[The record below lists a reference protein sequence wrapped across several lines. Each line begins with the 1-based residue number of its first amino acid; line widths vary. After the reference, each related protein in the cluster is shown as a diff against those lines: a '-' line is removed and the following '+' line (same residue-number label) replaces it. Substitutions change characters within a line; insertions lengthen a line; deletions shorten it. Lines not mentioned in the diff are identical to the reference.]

1 MYHDKATPWL
11 RRGVSDQGR
20 KATSVETSRITPICI
35 HLFTHLSILHSFI
48 QLTNLSGCIFVLI
61 FWLVCLVRLEF
72 IFLQKLQFSYWSAIL
87 LHWTTY
93 FLPETLEEL
102 YMDSGHWAGRKQCK
116 CFPSAT
122 ICAACQ
128 GLYWPHLLSM
138 ICAQRAYAKDHQTR
152 DHRVHSITMRAH
164 SYILVEWASLFT
176 CEWTLCCIPW
186 GPEG

>member
-1 MYHDKATPWL
+1 MNSNLTKQTSQKISTKIHPERLVNWINEWRMDKW
-11 RRGVSDQGR
+11 VN
-20 KATSVETSRITPICI
+20 K
-35 HLFTHLSILHSFI
+35 
-48 QLTNLSGCIFVLI
+48 
-61 FWLVCLVRLEF
+61 WM
-72 IFLQKLQFSYWSAIL
+72 QKLQFSYWSAIL

-138 ICAQRAYAKDHQTR
+138 ICAQRVYAKDHQTR
-152 DHRVHSITMRAH
+152 DHRVHSLTMRAH

-186 GPEG
+186 GVSLIQ